1 MDSAVGAASTPPS
14 TPPSRL
20 RRRGSPANPPNPT
33 ARFSRLLTSVLGS
46 PFLTTSDMATLP
58 PHLDLVDGDDTVV
71 PHEDTVTR
79 PPSPETAFSLYG
91 FEVVQREDAD
101 ADWPFKRSPFRALLP
116 RLWDVLSTSPPR
128 RQSPFSYNYSNSS
141 IWAPKPIDYTQLPPL
156 DGEEGELIDD
166 EACFFCPPVRAV
178 TGIDILTLLPPELA
192 LHVLALLLS
201 TTRPSP
207 HAPAPTVLAGLADHA
222 AAAADALRALLACR
236 SVSRKWARLA
246 DDNAVWRAAFEGR
259 WGAPPRPPRLPSS
272 PSAAAILVPPSPP
285 TPSRHS
291 STLDARMKKLP
302 ALPPGEAPRAA
313 PAPLALNWRTLYR
326 ERLELERRWE
336 GTSPSSEPQITAL
349 AGHADSVYC
358 LEFSRTHII
367 TGSRDR
373 SVKVWGLASG
383 RLLGTFEGRHNG
395 SVLCLKFELGP
406 VADADATPSSRSR
419 STSSS
424 GSGFSS
430 SYRESGEGGSS
441 EREGGAGRYESGR
454 EGGAEGL
461 LRGFMVTGSSDCTVC
476 VWDLW
481 TERPGADAPVRG
493 EVRAVLRGHGG
504 GVLDLRI
511 DERWIVSC
519 SKDAAIRV
527 WARDT
532 LALHRTLR
540 GHEGPVNAV
549 GLQSGS
555 YGDADMDADAD
566 ETHKRERHMGRVV
579 SASGDGK
586 MILWDIASGERV
598 RTFEGHD
605 RGLACI
611 EFKEDLIISGS
622 NDCKIKLWS
631 ASSGACLRTL
641 VGHEALVRALAFD
654 ARSGRLVSASYD
666 KSVRVWDLGSG
677 RLVREFKDGHTSHIF
692 DVKFDGRRI
701 VSTSHDQRIVVLD
714 FAAGLEVD
722 AGLLV

>member
-1 MDSAVGAASTPPS
+1 MNAALVPFSTPPS

-20 RRRGSPANPPNPT
+20 RRRGSPAAPPNPS

-46 PFLTTSDMATLP
+46 PFLTTAEMASLP
-58 PHLDLVDGDDTVV
+58 PHLDLVDGDDTAV
-71 PHEDTVTR
+71 PHSDIITR
-79 PPSPETAFSLYG
+79 PPSPDPGEFGLYG
-91 FEVVQREDAD
+91 FEVVQREDGE
-101 ADWPFKRSPFRALLP
+101 ADWPFKRSPFRSLLP
-116 RLWDVLSTSPPR
+116 RLWDVLSASPPR
-128 RQSPFSYNYSNSS
+128 RQSPFSYNYSTSS
-141 IWAPKPIDYTQLPPL
+141 IWALKPIDYTQLPPL
-156 DGEEGELIDD
+156 DGEEGELVDD

-201 TTRPSP
+201 SAPPSP
-207 HAPAPTVLAGLADHA
+207 HAPAPTVLAGLTDHA
-222 AAAADALRALLACR
+222 AAATAALHALITCR
-236 SVSRKWARLA
+236 SVSRKWALLA
-246 DDNAVWRAAFEGR
+246 SDSAVWRAAFVAR
-259 WGAPPRPPRLPSS
+259 WGLPRLP
-272 PSAAAILVPPSPP
+272 PPLAPP
-285 TPSRHS
+285 PMLRHS

-302 ALPPGEAPRAA
+302 PLPPDAVSQVSHT
-313 PAPLALNWRTLYR
+313 PAPTPAALARDWRTLYR
-326 ERLELERRWE
+326 ARLELDRSWA
-336 GTSPSSEPQITAL
+336 GPAEPRVTAL

-373 SVKVWGLASG
+373 SVKVWGLRSG
-383 RLLGTFEGRHNG
+383 RLLGTFAGGHQG
-395 SVLCLKFELGP
+395 SVLCLKFE
-406 VADADATPSSRSR
+406 
-419 STSSS
+419 
-424 GSGFSS
+424 FSS
-430 SYRESGEGGSS
+430 FDAKTDGDDDD
-441 EREGGAGRYESGR
+441 
-454 EGGAEGL
+454 GL
-461 LRGFMVTGSSDCTVC
+461 VRGFMVTGSSDCT
-476 VWDLW
+476 
-481 TERPGADAPVRG
+481 DAPVQG

-511 DERWIVSC
+511 DDKWIVSC

-555 YGDADMDADAD
+555 YGDAADD
-566 ETHKRERHMGRVV
+566 GDDSGRERHSGRVV

-622 NDCKIKLWS
+622 NDCKIKIWS
-631 ASSGACLRTL
+631 ASTGACLRTL
-641 VGHEALVRALAFD
+641 AGHEALVRALAFD
-654 ARSGRLVSASYD
+654 VPSGRLVSASYD

-677 RLVREFKDGHTSHIF
+677 RLVREFRESHTSHIF
-692 DVKFDGRRI
+692 DVKFDERRI
-701 VSTSHDQRIVVLD
+701 VSTSHDQKIVVLD
-714 FAAGLEVD
+714 FGAGLGVD

>member
-1 MDSAVGAASTPPS
+1 MDSALVAFATPPS

-20 RRRGSPANPPNPT
+20 RRRGVPPTPPNST

-46 PFLTTSDMATLP
+46 PFLTTADLASLP
-58 PHLDLVDGDDTVV
+58 PHLDLDLVDGADLAV
-71 PHEDTVTR
+71 PRADTVTR
-79 PPSPETAFSLYG
+79 PPSPSPSPSRDPHERESGLYG
-91 FEVVQREDAD
+91 FEVVQREDGEGE
-101 ADWPFKRSPFRALLP
+101 WPFKRSPFRSLLP
-116 RLWDVLSTSPPR
+116 RLWDVLSASPPR
-128 RQSPFSYNYSNSS
+128 RPSPFAYNYSNSS
-141 IWAPKPIDYTQLPPL
+141 IWTPKPIDYTQLPPL

-192 LHVLALLLS
+192 LHILGLLLS
-201 TTRPSP
+201 SARPSP

-222 AAAADALRALLACR
+222 AAAAAALRALTTCR
-236 SVSRKWARLA
+236 AVSRNWARLA
-246 DDNAVWRAAFEGR
+246 SDNAVWRAAFVAR
-259 WGAPPRPPRLPSS
+259 WGAPPPPPRLP
-272 PSAAAILVPPSPP
+272 PPVALAPPSPARLA
-285 TPSRHS
+285 PSRPN

-302 ALPPGEAPRAA
+302 ALPPGEDLP
-313 PAPLALNWRTLYR
+313 PPPMLAPLTPDWRTLYR
-326 ERLELERRWE
+326 ARLELDRCWD
-336 GTSPSSEPQITAL
+336 GTSPASEPRVTAL
-349 AGHADSVYC
+349 SGHADSVYC
-358 LEFSRTHII
+358 LEFSRTHIV

-373 SVKVWGLASG
+373 SVKVWGLRSG
-383 RLLGTFEGRHNG
+383 RLLGTFAGRHRG

-406 VADADATPSSRSR
+406 VAK
-419 STSSS
+419 
-424 GSGFSS
+424 
-430 SYRESGEGGSS
+430 ESEGKGE
-441 EREGGAGRYESGR
+441 
-454 EGGAEGL
+454 EGL
-461 LRGFMVTGSSDCTVC
+461 LRGFLVTGSSDCTVC

-481 TERPGADAPVRG
+481 TEQRGGDAPVHG

-532 LALHRTLR
+532 LELHRTLR

-549 GLQSGS
+549 GLQSGD
-555 YGDADMDADAD
+555 YGGV
-566 ETHKRERHMGRVV
+566 EGEGGEEGGKGERHGGRVV

-611 EFKEDLIISGS
+611 EFKLTLRVKGDLIISGS
-622 NDCKIKLWS
+622 NDCKIKIWS
-631 ASSGACLRTL
+631 AATGACLRTL

-654 ARSGRLVSASYD
+654 VRSGRLVSASYD

-677 RLVREFKDGHTSHIF
+677 RLVREFRDRHTSHIF
-692 DVKFDGRRI
+692 DVKFDAWRI
-701 VSTSHDQRIVVLD
+701 VSTSHDQKIVVLD
-714 FAAGLEVD
+714 FAGGLGVD
-722 AGLLV
+722 PGLLV